1 MKDSWILS
9 PVVLATAVLVLSA
22 IASWLRSVT
31 LWYWRV
37 NEGIDLLREIRDEL
51 RELNSRG
58 DEDVVGE
65 VLKFPRRASRGGTE
79 PR

>member
-1 MKDSWILS
+1 MKESWVLWL
-9 PVVLATAVLVLSA
+9 VVLVVALLVVSA
-22 IASWLRSVT
+22 IASWLRSVA

-37 NEGIDLLREIRDEL
+37 SEGIDLLREIRDEL

-58 DEDVVGE
+58 DEGVVGE
-65 VLKFPRRASRGGTE
+65 VLKFPRRESREGAE